1 MDTTAPSTRP
11 MSPAHRHTPHTRLS
25 APGPLAPAASASG
38 WLAGAHGPWRPQR
51 GFRWSLALLA
61 VRFPSSLVL
70 CGWLPF
76 AVTRF
81 SLLGGQNGAVFCFL
95 CLFLP
100 LCFSDRS
107 PGLRPF

>member
-11 MSPAHRHTPHTRLS
+11 TSPAHRHHTHVS
-25 APGPLAPAASASG
+25 PPPAPGTTASVSG

-51 GFRWSLALLA
+51 GFLWSLALLA